1 MSGSGPFV
9 VVVAGAGA
17 AEKVGKSTIANN
29 LAVYLKALQEDLPV
43 TILSFSDSSN
53 LDAMFAL
60 GEARAGTV
68 AEFFA
73 AGNLEAVSR
82 MGQFGVDYL
91 SAQGQLPQI
100 SDPARLRRIFAL
112 QEQAGVIIIDSGNE
126 MGDLWRSA
134 VWAAD
139 LILSPVGDSQS
150 LSRLSVMRRTLLE
163 GGGCEEMLWLLP
175 SRLGDADISDSQVDS
190 HQLLRFAADERGCQ
204 VLEQELSED
213 QRIHLEASGKGRSV
227 LTRLPGS
234 YVHEEL
240 RQLAEFV
247 LQKYTEGPVVEC
259 RTRRLLDDGLL
270 PQRAHR
276 VEPACPLCGKLAF
289 GSRAHYLE
297 ALPKRHRSLLHAE
310 CLELL
315 LKGTSIHDFLP
326 LTGQLLVRTGIEGQG
341 LRGEIRLLLTGKGDD
356 FVEQQQFLPES
367 SSGWEPLLRTVTG
380 RGLNEQYPGLL
391 AISVEG
397 EAVNLLTPGRHHL
410 FAKQRRNAFRKL
422 QRGEGF

>member
-1 MSGSGPFV
+1 MSGGGPFV
-9 VVVAGAGA
+9 VVVAGA
-17 AEKVGKSTIANN
+17 AEKVGKSTVANN

-43 TILSFSDSSN
+43 TILSFSERSS

-60 GEARAGTV
+60 GDGSTGTV
-68 AEFFA
+68 AELFA
-73 AGNLEAVSR
+73 AGNLETVSR
-82 MGQFGVDYL
+82 MGQFGVYYL
-91 SAQGQLPQI
+91 SAQGQVPPV
-100 SDPARLRRIFAL
+100 SDPARLRRILARDDRS
-112 QEQAGVIIIDSGNE
+112 GVVIIDAGNE
-126 MGDLWRSA
+126 TGELWRSA

-139 LILSPVGDSQS
+139 LILSPVGDHQS
-150 LSRLSVMRRTLLE
+150 LSRLNVMRRTLLE
-163 GGGCEEMLWLLP
+163 GGGCAEMLWLLP
-175 SRLGDADISDSQVDS
+175 SRLGDASISEPAVDT

-247 LQKYTEGPVVEC
+247 LQKFAAGPDVEC
-259 RTRRLLDDGLL
+259 RTRRMLDDGLL

-289 GSRAHYLE
+289 GARAHYLE

-315 LKGTSIHDFLP
+315 LEGTSLHAFLP
-326 LTGQLLVRTGIEGQG
+326 LTGQLLIRTGIEGQG
-341 LRGEIRLLLTGKGDD
+341 LRGEIRLLLSGEGDE
-356 FVEQQQFLPES
+356 FVEQQQFLPEID
-367 SSGWEPLLRTVTG
+367 SGWEPLLRTVTG

-391 AISVEG
+391 AISIEG
-397 EAVNLLTPGRHHL
+397 EAVTLLTPGRHHL
-410 FAKQRRNAFRKL
+410 FAKQRRNAFRRL